1 MIAEVVWCTQSVRR
15 GKRLLTVSRRNDRL
29 STLSFA
35 EAVRRIS
42 KPPERVDELSMET
55 DTTIDQR
62 PPKTVSPM
70 DTKQPRRQ
78 RPEVPFRV
86 LIIGRANA
94 GKTSILQRVCET
106 TESPMIY
113 RRREGSEVERV
124 CGSIICLEPDFTA
137 DQVTLDPTVEVSDN
151 TGASLWLPLN
161 MVLAGR
167 AQHRRRTGVLQPSGL
182 RFSRFSWHR
191 VRWYRGARNIARIR
205 STDVWKKATTR

>member
-1 MIAEVVWCTQSVRR
+1 MLI
-15 GKRLLTVSRRNDRL
+15 
-29 STLSFA
+29 
-35 EAVRRIS
+35 
-42 KPPERVDELSMET
+42 ELSMET

-113 RRREGSEVERV
+113 RRREGSGSKEAETV
-124 CGSIICLEPDFTA
+124 CGSIICLEPDLTA
-137 DQVTLDPTVEVSDN
+137 DQVTLDPTMEVSDN
-151 TGASLWLPLN
+151 TSVSLWLPLN

-167 AQHRRRTGVLQPSGL
+167 AQHQRRTRVLQPSGL

-191 VRWYRGARNIARIR
+191 VRWCRGARNFARIR
-205 STDVWKKATTR
+205 STHVWKKATSR

>member
-1 MIAEVVWCTQSVRR
+1 
-15 GKRLLTVSRRNDRL
+15 
-29 STLSFA
+29 
-35 EAVRRIS
+35 
-42 KPPERVDELSMET
+42 MET

-113 RRREGSEVERV
+113 RRREGSESKETEMV
-124 CGSIICLEPDFTA
+124 CGSIICVEPYLTA
-137 DQVTLDPTVEVSDN
+137 YQVTLDPTMEVSDN
-151 TGASLWLPLN
+151 TSVPLWLPLN

-167 AQHRRRTGVLQPSGL
+167 AQYRRRTGVLQPAGL

-191 VRWYRGARNIARIR
+191 IRWYRGARNIARIR
-205 STDVWKKATTR
+205 STHVWKKATTR